1 MFTNLI
7 ENTSENGATAAALEC
22 LCPMCA
28 GAPLPQLQGAAAPDQ
43 AMWQFTSASTA
54 NLGGDPGTLFAGS
67 QWSDRDASGKVV
79 ISYSFANGSS
89 QYSSEEARF
98 AATLGEFSAA
108 DKALTRSALS
118 SIEAVCN
125 VKFVE
130 VADSGSQ
137 CGQLRY
143 AYSEAPSAMGYAGFA
158 FFPHGSSV
166 GGDVWIATA
175 QTTDTWAF
183 YRPNLIL
190 HETLHA
196 IGLKHP
202 FDGAATLNNALNVIP
217 NTVMSYSPIAGAS
230 SGWLSDYPAQPM
242 PLDIQALQALYGA
255 AAHNAGDTV
264 YDLARPEY
272 QAGFRALWDSAGR
285 DTLDA
290 GNVGAGVALDLRA
303 GTHSD
308 VGAEVH
314 ATGYI
319 GGSASP
325 TSGAYNATL
334 AIAPGVTIE
343 DAIGSRFDDLLFGNG
358 VSNALLGGAG
368 NDVLFG
374 EGGNDVLVGG
384 TGNDRQDGGAGNDI
398 SLFAGNLANFR
409 VEKIGDALQVTDRQ
423 GSEGTDLLT
432 QVERLRF
439 NDMTVD
445 VTVRDIA
452 AAVAE
457 ARLKAVVEL
466 YVGFFN
472 RVPDAD
478 GLAYW
483 LGQMNAGMTTAQ
495 VAESFYEA
503 AVVFGDLTGY
513 SATMSN
519 EDFVRVIYKNVL
531 GRADPDA
538 EGLAYWSEALAD
550 GSASRGELLE
560 SILHSAHTFKGNAQY
575 GYVADLLDNKFI
587 VGKLFAVDM
596 GLTWNSSEASITNG
610 MEIAAAVTHD
620 DIAGA
625 LQLIGVAPA
634 DLSIAG

>member
-7 ENTSENGATAAALEC
+7 ENNNENGSFAATLEC
-22 LCPMCA
+22 LCPLCA

-43 AMWQFTSASTA
+43 AMWQFTAASTA
-54 NLGGDPGTLFAGS
+54 HLGGDPGTLFAGS
-67 QWSDRDASGKVV
+67 QWSGRDASGRVV
-79 ISYSFANGSS
+79 ITYSFANGGS
-89 QYSSEEARF
+89 QYSSEEAQF

-108 DKALTRSALS
+108 DKALTRAALA

-130 VADSGSQ
+130 VADSGTQ

-143 AYSEAPSAMGYAGFA
+143 ANSQAPSAMGYAGFA
-158 FFPHGSSV
+158 YYPNGGSV

-175 QTTDTWAF
+175 QTTDAWAF

-202 FDGAATLNNALNVIP
+202 FEGGATLNAGLNVIP

-230 SGWLSDYPAQPM
+230 TGWLSDYPAQPM

-255 AAHNAGDTV
+255 AAYNAGDTV
-264 YDLARPEY
+264 YDLARAEY

-290 GNVGAGVALDLRA
+290 SRVGTGVALDLRG

-308 VGAEVH
+308 VGAEVR
-314 ATGYI
+314 ATGYFS
-319 GGSASP
+319 GNSNPVSGLYAS
-325 TSGAYNATL
+325 TL

-358 VSNALLGGAG
+358 TVNALLGGAG

-374 EGGNDVLVGG
+374 DGGNDALIGGAGNDRLDGG
-384 TGNDRQDGGAGNDI
+384 TGNDIA
-398 SLFAGNLANFR
+398 LFAGNLANFR
-409 VEKIGDALQVTDRQ
+409 VEKIGDTLQVADRQ
-423 GSEGTDLLT
+423 GGEGSDLLT
-432 QVERLRF
+432 GIERLRF

-445 VTVRDIA
+445 LTVRDIA
-452 AAVAE
+452 AAVAD

-472 RVPDAD
+472 RVPDAE
-478 GLAYW
+478 GLAFW

-495 VAESFYEA
+495 VAESFYDA
-503 AVVFGDLTGY
+503 AVVFGELTGY

-531 GRADPDA
+531 GRAEPDA
-538 EGLAYWSEALAD
+538 QGLAYWSKALAD
-550 GSASRGELLE
+550 GSASRGALLE
-560 SILHSAHTFKGNAQY
+560 SILASAHTFKGNADY
-575 GYVADLLDNKFI
+575 GYVADLLDNKYI

-610 MEIAAAVTHD
+610 MEIAAAVTHN
-620 DIAGA
+620 DIGA
-625 LQLIGVAPA
+625 ALALIGVAPEA
-634 DLSIAG
+634 LAIAG